1 MLRHQ
6 MAVLRRQVHHP
17 ALQPADR
24 ALLAGLARLL
34 PRQGLGGLFV
44 QPATL
49 LCWHRDLVAKRW
61 TCPHGRPGW
70 PAIPKGTT
78 AIVLRSR
85 RRIRG
90 GASDGSTAPTGHFPQ
105 LCVPVSDARPRPRL
119 A

>member
-1 MLRHQ
+1 MLRQ
-6 MAVLRRQVHHP
+6 QVAVLRRRVHHP

-24 ALLAGLARLL
+24 ALLARLARLL

-70 PAIPKGTT
+70 PAIPKGRT
-78 AIVLRSR
+78 AIVLR
-85 RRIRG
+85 
-90 GASDGSTAPTGHFPQ
+90 
-105 LCVPVSDARPRPRL
+105 L
-119 A
+119 AKENPGWG